1 MEKRKSFLS
10 VKEMVEMALLVALA
24 VVLDLDGFKI
34 SLSADGGSIG
44 FTMVPLFIL
53 GYRHGFFKSL
63 IGVGVIYG
71 LTTALL
77 DGHGLVYYPFDYFI
91 AYGVSISVGSLFS
104 KAIFYKGEYGSDKVL
119 NILSLVLSVLITGI
133 VRVLGSSLSSMVFY
147 EYTFEASVA
156 YNISYVG
163 PSIIICLLVLIVL
176 YPTLRLLNKKFPTN
190 FTKKF

>member
-63 IGVGVIYG
+63 I
-71 LTTALL
+71 
-77 DGHGLVYYPFDYFI
+77 
-91 AYGVSISVGSLFS
+91 
-104 KAIFYKGEYGSDKVL
+104 KQ
-119 NILSLVLSVLITGI
+119 
-133 VRVLGSSLSSMVFY
+133 
-147 EYTFEASVA
+147 
-156 YNISYVG
+156 
-163 PSIIICLLVLIVL
+163 
-176 YPTLRLLNKKFPTN
+176 
-190 FTKKF
+190 

>member
-10 VKEMVEMALLVALA
+10 VKEMVEMDLLVALA

-77 DGHGLVYYPFDYFI
+77 DGHGLVYYPFDYLI

-104 KAIFYKGEYGSDKVL
+104 KAIFYKGEYGVDKVL
-119 NILSLVLSVLITGI
+119 NILSLVLSVIVTGI
-133 VRVLGSSLSSMVFY
+133 IRVLGHSLSSMVFY

-156 YNISYVG
+156 YNIAYVG
-163 PSIIICLLVLIVL
+163 PSIVICLLVLIIL

>member
-77 DGHGLVYYPFDYFI
+77 DGHGLMYYPFDYLI
-91 AYGVSISVGSLFS
+91 AYGVSISIGSLFS
-104 KAIFYKGEYGSDKVL
+104 KAIFYKGEFGSDKVL
-119 NILSLVLSVLITGI
+119 NIL
-133 VRVLGSSLSSMVFY
+133 
-147 EYTFEASVA
+147 
-156 YNISYVG
+156 
-163 PSIIICLLVLIVL
+163 CLLFSYKHSLCCS
-176 YPTLRLLNKKFPTN
+176 TLRNFMEPTSLRGRIRLR
-190 FTKKF
+190 FLWEFLSLIIL

>member
-77 DGHGLVYYPFDYFI
+77 DGHGLIYYPFDYEDDMNFI
-91 AYGVSISVGSLFS
+91 CNDNDCENCFIFKFYSCFASCKKLS
-104 KAIFYKGEYGSDKVL
+104 KINNSTC
-119 NILSLVLSVLITGI
+119 S
-133 VRVLGSSLSSMVFY
+133 
-147 EYTFEASVA
+147 
-156 YNISYVG
+156 
-163 PSIIICLLVLIVL
+163 
-176 YPTLRLLNKKFPTN
+176 
-190 FTKKF
+190 

>member
-77 DGHGLVYYPFDYFI
+77 DEHGLVYYPFDYLI
-91 AYGVSISVGSLFS
+91 AYGVTISVGSLFS
-104 KAIFYKGEYGSDKVL
+104 KAIFYKGKYGVDKVL
-119 NILSLVLSVLITGI
+119 NILSLVLSVIVTGI
-133 VRVLGSSLSSMVFY
+133 VRVLGHSLSSMVFY

-156 YNISYVG
+156 YNISYVV

>member
-77 DGHGLVYYPFDYFI
+77 DGHGLMYYPFDYLI
-91 AYGVSISVGSLFS
+91 AYGVSISIGSFFS
-104 KAIFYKGEYGSDKVL
+104 KAIFYKGEFGSDKVL
-119 NILSLVLSVLITGI
+119 NILCLVLSVLITGI
-133 VRVLGSSLSSMVFY
+133 VRVLGHSLSSMVFY

-156 YNISYVG
+156 YNIAYVG
-163 PSIIICLLVLIVL
+163 PSIAICFLVLIIL